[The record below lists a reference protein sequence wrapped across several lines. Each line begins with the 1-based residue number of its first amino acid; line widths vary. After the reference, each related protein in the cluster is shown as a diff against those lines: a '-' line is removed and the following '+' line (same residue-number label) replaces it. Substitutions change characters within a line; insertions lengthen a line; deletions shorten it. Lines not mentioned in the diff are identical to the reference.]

1 MEAHNSA
8 MDDEP
13 EAFED
18 ACEAM
23 RRRVFS
29 TVAHDLKTPLACII
43 GALESLEM
51 MKEKLSLQ
59 QREALVSLA
68 LDQAN
73 RLNTLFTRMIENV
86 APK

>member
-1 MEAHNSA
+1 

-13 EAFED
+13 EAFEE

-29 TVAHDLKTPLACII
+29 TVAHDLKTPLACIM
-43 GALESLEM
+43 GALESLDH
-51 MKEKLSLQ
+51 MKDKLSLQ
-59 QREALVSLA
+59 QRDTLVGVA

-73 RLNTLFTRMIENV
+73 RLNDLFTRMLDNA